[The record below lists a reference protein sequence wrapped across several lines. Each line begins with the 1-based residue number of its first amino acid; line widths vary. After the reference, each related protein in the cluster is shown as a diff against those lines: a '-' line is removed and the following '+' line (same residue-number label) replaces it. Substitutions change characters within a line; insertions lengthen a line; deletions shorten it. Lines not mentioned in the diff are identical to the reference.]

1 SFVGCLALHAF
12 DVPVH
17 GPETGVVDRLALR
30 HALGAGVVDDG
41 PGEGM
46 DGAIDD
52 ALLHALGIGDHVF
65 RDLLVVVP
73 DHHFAGGD
81 ARPAV
86 IGLPGPGHH
95 VLDDADV
102 VRGPDVDDGTEMRI
116 RREGT

>member
-1 SFVGCLALHAF
+1 MAVMTCVQRAAKLTHSHKIAKSPIRDHSAHSGGGEPQPASKASWQTRCLALHAF

-46 DGAIDD
+46 DGAIND

-73 DHHFAGGD
+73 
-81 ARPAV
+81 
-86 IGLPGPGHH
+86 
-95 VLDDADV
+95 
-102 VRGPDVDDGTEMRI
+102 
-116 RREGT
+116 